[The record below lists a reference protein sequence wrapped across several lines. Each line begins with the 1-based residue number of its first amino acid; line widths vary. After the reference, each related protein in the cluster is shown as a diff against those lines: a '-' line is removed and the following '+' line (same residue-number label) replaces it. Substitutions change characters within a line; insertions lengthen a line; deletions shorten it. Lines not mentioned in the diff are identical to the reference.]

1 MRQFIC
7 LLFFS
12 IIMKERKKRSVKISL
27 TAFCIFILSIFTH
40 KKRTS
45 NDFEVLFTGFR
56 RPSTLPGSFPPSTI
70 DRSGLNRRVRNGN
83 GCVPWAHHH
92 RRCVVS
98 YEGLYPSKPNSK
110 NSFNLYSIERRWS
123 SRTFRYG
130 YLVTTSPQS
139 LASPSAAPSLR
150 LGHRLRV
157 LPTPMVWR
165 AVCTRPGNVF
175 TATCWFAITSD
186 SSFM

>member
-1 MRQFIC
+1 MGTGVSPKR
-7 LLFFS
+7 
-12 IIMKERKKRSVKISL
+12 IITE
-27 TAFCIFILSIFTH
+27 
-40 KKRTS
+40 
-45 NDFEVLFTGFR
+45 DVL
-56 RPSTLPGSFPPSTI
+56 
-70 DRSGLNRRVRNGN
+70 
-83 GCVPWAHHH
+83 CVFYFVW
-92 RRCVVS
+92 RFD
-98 YEGLYPSKPNSK
+98 PSKPNNEYLSQPCVEK
-110 NSFNLYSIERRWS
+110 CLRKTIRNASHYSCICSANLPKTSLSACLASNPFWQKLLCSFSPLFSIERRWS

-175 TATCWFAITSD
+175 TATFWFAITSD

>member
-27 TAFCIFILSIFTH
+27 TAFCIFILSIFAH

-92 RRCVVS
+92 RKYVILEDLHLQNRIQSNFHHKIFIRSSPRSISIGQLNTLPCLHLQSIYLIIFKGS
-98 YEGLYPSKPNSK
+98 YFRRMGNLILRAASRLDAFSVYP
-110 NSFNLYSIERRWS
+110 FH
-123 SRTFRYG
+123 T
-130 YLVTTSPQS
+130 
-139 LASPSAAPSLR
+139 
-150 LGHRLRV
+150 
-157 LPTPMVWR
+157 
-165 AVCTRPGNVF
+165 
-175 TATCWFAITSD
+175 
-186 SSFM
+186 

>member
-92 RRCVVS
+92 RKYVIIEDLHLQNRIQSNFHHKIFIRSSPRSISIGQLNTLPCLHLQPIYLIIFKGS
-98 YEGLYPSKPNSK
+98 YFRRMGNLILRAASRLDAFSVYP
-110 NSFNLYSIERRWS
+110 FH
-123 SRTFRYG
+123 T
-130 YLVTTSPQS
+130 
-139 LASPSAAPSLR
+139 
-150 LGHRLRV
+150 
-157 LPTPMVWR
+157 
-165 AVCTRPGNVF
+165 
-175 TATCWFAITSD
+175 
-186 SSFM
+186 

>member
-1 MRQFIC
+1 MFCCSDTTFVTFENRKFLFSRLTLF
-7 LLFFS
+7 LLYLY
-12 IIMKERKKRSVKISL
+12 SVFK
-27 TAFCIFILSIFTH
+27 
-40 KKRTS
+40 
-45 NDFEVLFTGFR
+45 VQ
-56 RPSTLPGSFPPSTI
+56 
-70 DRSGLNRRVRNGN
+70 
-83 GCVPWAHHH
+83 
-92 RRCVVS
+92 VVWRFD
-98 YEGLYPSKPNSK
+98 PSKPNNEYLSQPCVEK
-110 NSFNLYSIERRWS
+110 CLRKTIREVLSRKAIRNASHYSCICSANLPKISLSACLASNPFWQKLLCSFSPLFSIERRWS

-175 TATCWFAITSD
+175 TATFWFAITSD